1 MAWTR
6 HNIARPRQ
14 LTATLWAITF
24 AGLLLGCQ
32 HVDQMASQTISDAST
47 PAPQVRL
54 VERDIETPEV
64 FDIRA
69 PGLWDGAPTLGGIW
83 VAHPHLKDPIRV
95 VIRNLATQK
104 FVIGSLFRNDPKPA
118 APAIR
123 ISSDAARALGIKA
136 NDAVQLS
143 VTALS
148 RVSSA
153 TTMPSASQ
161 TTSAKLE
168 PAKAAHSSAG
178 PLAKPYLQIGLFKI
192 KANAMGAASILDSLG
207 TASVVKPYT
216 HKGKAFWRVLVGP
229 ARSVEKRKTLLALVQ
244 SKGFSDAYAVSR

>member
-1 MAWTR
+1 MFLLARR
-6 HNIARPRQ
+6 HVIA
-14 LTATLWAITF
+14 LNKTTW
-24 AGLLLGCQ
+24 
-32 HVDQMASQTISDAST
+32 
-47 PAPQVRL
+47 RL
-54 VERDIETPEV
+54 VERDVESPEV

-69 PGLWDGAPTLGGIW
+69 AGLWDGAPTLGGIW
-83 VAHPHLKDPIRV
+83 VAHPDLKDPIRV

-136 NDAVQLS
+136 DDAVQLS

-153 TTMPSASQ
+153 ATTPNA
-161 TTSAKLE
+161 AKTISGK
-168 PAKAAHSSAG
+168 PVPVKTPHSSTS
-178 PLAKPYLQIGLFKI
+178 PLAKPYLQLGMFKI
-192 KANAMGAASILDSLG
+192 KANAMSAANSLDSAG

-216 HKGKAFWRVLVGP
+216 HKGETLWRVLIGP
-229 ARSVEKRKTLLALVQ
+229 AQTVEKRKILLALIR
-244 SKGFSDAYAVSR
+244 SKGFSDAYAVSK